1 MTKSSDSSP
10 EWGSRSCQCTCMP
23 LQKSAGAMLLWRVHN
38 AWVLRIEPRVG
49 LVVVPGHSYANMGC
63 AEAASLCGEYTMT
76 KSSDSSPEWGSRSC
90 QCTCMLL
97 QKSAGAML
105 LWRVHNDW
113 ILIIEPRVR
122 LAVMPEHSYADT
134 RLRWFDVVVE
144 SPQRLSL
151 KNRAQSGARGRAGAL
166 VGKYGVAL
174 VRRRCVESTQRLS
187 PMIRA
192 QSEARG
198 RASALGCLYKMALVR
213 RYCGESTMTG
223 LKNRAQS
230 EARGHV
236 GALVCKY
243 EIALVRRCCGEYTTT
258 KS

>member
-1 MTKSSDSSP
+1 MALVRHRCVESTQRLSP
-10 EWGSRSCQCTCMP
+10 MIRAQSGARGRA
-23 LQKSAGAMLLWRVHN
+23 SALVCYYKM
-38 AWVLRIEPRVG
+38 VLVR
-49 LVVVPGHSYANMGC
+49 C
-63 AEAASLCGEYTMT
+63 CCGESTM
-76 KSSDSSPEWGSRSC
+76 
-90 QCTCMLL
+90 
-97 QKSAGAML
+97 
-105 LWRVHNDW
+105 

-187 PMIRA
+187 PMIRV